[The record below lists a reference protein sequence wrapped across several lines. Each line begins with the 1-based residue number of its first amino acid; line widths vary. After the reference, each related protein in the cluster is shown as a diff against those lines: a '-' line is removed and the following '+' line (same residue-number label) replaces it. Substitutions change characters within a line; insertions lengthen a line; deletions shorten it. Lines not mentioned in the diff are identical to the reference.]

1 MCSKKN
7 KNLLINNKMQEQEQE
22 QQQQPSV
29 ITLNRVNSIQIMIQ
43 YIEIAQKTGA
53 YELREAEIL
62 KRATDVLINKVN
74 DHEINEN
81 MAINLLIQGIMKG
94 QKHGGAFNLNDAALL
109 QKVIQYI
116 VSISDGK
123 ELGSAE
129 VKSDSADVE
138 SEPGVDSES
147 GVDDDDLSSLSDP
160 VPLRP
165 KEI

>member
-1 MCSKKN
+1 MCSKKFLI
-7 KNLLINNKMQEQEQE
+7 LLINNKMQGE

-29 ITLNRVNSIQIMIQ
+29 ITLNKSNSIQIMIQ
-43 YIEIAQKTGA
+43 YIEIAQKSGA

-116 VSISDGK
+116 VSMSDGK
-123 ELGSAE
+123 EE
-129 VKSDSADVE
+129 VKPDSIEHEHHEHDH
-138 SEPGVDSES
+138 
-147 GVDDDDLSSLSDP
+147 DDDLSSLSDP